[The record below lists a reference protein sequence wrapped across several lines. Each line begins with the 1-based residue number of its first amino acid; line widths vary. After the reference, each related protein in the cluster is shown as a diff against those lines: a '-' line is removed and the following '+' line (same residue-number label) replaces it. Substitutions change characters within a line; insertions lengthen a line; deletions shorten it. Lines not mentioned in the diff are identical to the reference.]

1 MPKTLPVIVL
11 VGLMGAGKSR
21 VGRELARLMGLP
33 FVDADHEIEKSAG
46 MPIPDI
52 FAEFGEAEFRK
63 GELRVIERLL
73 EGPPIVLA
81 SGGGA
86 FIQPAVRAAIKKHG
100 VSVWLKADLETLVAR
115 TRRTAHRPLLQ
126 GVDRAQKLRELM
138 DVRYPVYAEADIT
151 LMTDKQSPQTMAR
164 RIRRELAQQGKL
176 PAEDMPRGTSVRKT
190 DSTDNHGETA

>member
-1 MPKTLPVIVL
+1 MAETLPIIVL

-21 VGRELARLMGLP
+21 VGLELSRLLGLP
-33 FVDADHEIEKSAG
+33 FVDADREIEKSAG

-63 GELRVIERLL
+63 GEMKVMERLL
-73 EGPPIVLA
+73 AGPPIVLA

-86 FIQPAVRAAIKKHG
+86 FIQPAVRAAIKKKA

-126 GVDRAQKLRELM
+126 GVDRAEKLYELM
-138 DVRYPVYAEADIT
+138 AARYPVYAEADIT
-151 LMTDKQSPQTMAR
+151 LVTDKQTPQTMAR
-164 RIRRELAQQGKL
+164 RIRRELAAQGRL
-176 PAEDMPRGTSVRKT
+176 PPEDMPRGTALRNES
-190 DSTDNHGETA
+190 GGTA

>member
-1 MPKTLPVIVL
+1 MQKPLPIIVL

-21 VGRELARLMGLP
+21 VGRELARLLGLP

-63 GELRVIERLL
+63 GEMRVIERLL
-73 EGPPIVLA
+73 VGPPLVLA

-86 FIQPAVRAAIKKHG
+86 FIQPAVRDAIKKHA
-100 VSVWLKADLETLVAR
+100 VSVWLKADLDTLVER
-115 TRRTAHRPLLQ
+115 TRRTSHRPLLQ

-138 DVRYPVYAEADIT
+138 DARYPVYAEADIT
-151 LMTDKQSPQTMAR
+151 LVTDKQTPQTMAR
-164 RIRRELAQQGKL
+164 RIRRELMAQGKIEG
-176 PAEDMPRGTSVRKT
+176 AV
-190 DSTDNHGETA
+190 

>member
-1 MPKTLPVIVL
+1 MAETLPIIVL

-21 VGRELARLMGLP
+21 VGLELSRLLGLP

-63 GELRVIERLL
+63 GEMKVMERLL
-73 EGPPIVLA
+73 AGPPIVLA

-86 FIQPAVRAAIKKHG
+86 FIQPAVRSAIKKHA
-100 VSVWLKADLETLVAR
+100 VSVWLKADLDTLVAR

-126 GVDRAQKLRELM
+126 GVDRADKLRELM
-138 DVRYPVYAEADIT
+138 EVRYPVYAEADIT
-151 LMTDKQSPQTMAR
+151 LVTDKQTPQSMAR
-164 RIRRELAQQGKL
+164 RIRRELAAQGRL
-176 PAEDMPRGTSVRKT
+176 PPEDMPRGTLVRNEKG
-190 DSTDNHGETA
+190 GEA

>member
-1 MPKTLPVIVL
+1 MAETLPIIVL

-21 VGRELARLMGLP
+21 VGLELSRLLGLP

-63 GELRVIERLL
+63 GEMKVIERLL
-73 EGPPIVLA
+73 AGPPIVLA

-86 FIQPAVRAAIKKHG
+86 FIQPAVRAAIKKKA

-126 GVDRAQKLRELM
+126 GVDRAEKLSALM
-138 DVRYPVYAEADIT
+138 EARYPVYAEADIT
-151 LMTDKQSPQTMAR
+151 LVTDKQTPQSMAR
-164 RIRRELAQQGKL
+164 RIRRELAAQGRL
-176 PAEDMPRGTSVRKT
+176 PPEDMPRGTSLRSEK
-190 DSTDNHGETA
+190 GGAP